1 MAGWPGREPGTHA
14 LKGRYSTDWVISSS
28 FLVEPT
34 MHLKY
39 SQLSKLQIHIQ
50 YFLKKT
56 FMKPPEP
63 LKMRAV
69 NADYDRDKGFFA
81 DFQIMLIAFWSDQL
95 YIIFHI

>member
-1 MAGWPGREPGTHA
+1 
-14 LKGRYSTDWVISSS
+14 
-28 FLVEPT
+28 

-50 YFLKKT
+50 YFFKKT

-81 DFQIMLIAFWSDQL
+81 DFQIMLIAF
-95 YIIFHI
+95 